1 MTLREINQKIS
12 EKRVENN
19 NYRKLYWETQREVE
33 SLQSEKRKLELNA
46 LFEYLPIGSEYI
58 VSGYKSVAGINYRG
72 GDKVEIFK
80 KNPRSVVLKWI
91 QMFNPKA
98 TSSTTSKKD
107 NITYHRI
114 DIDKF
119 FDMLMS
125 DSSEFARGF
134 KTYLTRKSTL
144 EELGL

>member
-12 EKRVENN
+12 EKRTENN
-19 NYRKLYWETQREVE
+19 TFRQLYWETRREVE
-33 SLQSEKRKLELNA
+33 SLQKQKRQLELTA
-46 LFEYLPIGSEYI
+46 LFEYLPIGSEYVI
-58 VSGYKSVAGINYRG
+58 SGYKSVGGINYRSS
-72 GDKVEIFK
+72 DKVEIFK
-80 KNPRSVVLKWI
+80 KNPRSVVVKWV
-91 QMFNPKA
+91 QMFNPNQV
-98 TSSTTSKKD
+98 SSTTSKRD
-107 NITYHRI
+107 DITYHRI
-114 DIDKF
+114 DIDRF

>member
-12 EKRVENN
+12 DKRAETLTF
-19 NYRKLYWETQREVE
+19 RKLYWDTRREVE
-33 SLQSEKRKLELNA
+33 SLQHEKRKLELTA

-58 VSGYKSVAGINYRG
+58 VSGYNSVGGIVYRS

-91 QMFNPKA
+91 QMFNPNQS
-98 TSSTTSKKD
+98 SSTTSKKD
-107 NITYHRI
+107 DVTYHRI

-134 KTYLTRKSTL
+134 KTYLTRKSSL